1 MKYWWSLPLVSLML
15 AGLPSTSL
23 AQLNNEVEELQG
35 VIDAHVHVGPA
46 TALSISRT
54 LDAIEAAQ
62 IAKRHGMRAIV
73 FKQHYLETASW
84 AYLVSRMVP
93 GIQLFGGIA
102 LNRSVGGLNP
112 NAVEQVATFAGGF
125 GRVVYMPTFESEHY
139 NPGSPIAVPVSKNGQ
154 LLPAV
159 HEVLKVVAKY
169 DMGLSTGHSSP
180 QESLMIIKAAK
191 AAGVNRIYV
200 QHPMLERVGMSI
212 EVQKEAAKLGAL
224 IEYVLGEGLGAAE
237 GVRSLGRGH
246 QGRRSGERA
255 PGQRPGPVGP
265 GASDRRL
272 QADPP
277 AAAEG
282 RLHPGAARPDDQAQ
296 PGAVHRPGEVVGP
309 SRTWPRNAAP
319 TSR

>member
-1 MKYWWSLPLVSLML
+1 MNRWCLPPLCLLML

-212 EVQKEAAKLGAL
+212 ETQKEAAKLGAL
-224 IEYVLGEGLGAAE
+224 IEYVLGEGLGSQKEFEHWAE
-237 GVRSLGRGH
+237 GIKS
-246 QGRRSGERA
+246 
-255 PGQRPGPVGP
+255 VGP
-265 GASDRRL
+265 ENVLLGSDLGQWGRALPTDGYKLILPRL
-272 QADPP
+272 RKA
-277 AAAEG
+277 G
-282 RLHPGAARPDDQAQ
+282 FTQAQ
-296 PGAVHRPGEVVGP
+296 LDLM
-309 SRTWPRNAAP
+309 TKRNPA
-319 TSR
+319 RFIGLEKW

>member
-1 MKYWWSLPLVSLML
+1 MKRMWLLWLCVLVL
-15 AGLPSTSL
+15 GTPSTGL
-23 AQLNNEVEELQG
+23 AQLNDETEELKG
-35 VIDAHVHVGPA
+35 IIDAHVHVGPA

-139 NPGSPIAVPVSKNGQ
+139 NPGSPIAVPISKNGQ

-169 DMGLSTGHSSP
+169 EMSLSTGHSSP
-180 QESLMIIKAAK
+180 QESLMLIKAAK
-191 AAGVNRIYV
+191 AAGINRIYV
-200 QHPMLERVGMSI
+200 QHPALERVGMSI
-212 EVQKEAAKLGAL
+212 ELQKEAAKMGAL
-224 IEYVLGEGLGAAE
+224 IEYVLGEALGTPQQFDHWAA
-237 GVRSLGRGH
+237 GIK
-246 QGRRSGERA
+246 A
-255 PGQRPGPVGP
+255 VGP
-265 GASDRRL
+265 ENVIIGSDLGQWGRAIPTDGYKLVIPRL
-272 QADPP
+272 RKAGFTQEQIDLMTKRNP
-277 AAAEG
+277 ARFIGLEK
-282 RLHPGAARPDDQAQ
+282 
-296 PGAVHRPGEVVGP
+296 
-309 SRTWPRNAAP
+309 W
-319 TSR
+319 

>member
-1 MKYWWSLPLVSLML
+1 MSNMRIVWSLSLCALML
-15 AGLPSTSL
+15 AGLPSAGL
-23 AQLNNEVEELQG
+23 AQLNDDTEDLKG

-54 LDAIEAAQ
+54 IDAIEAAQ
-62 IAKRHGMRAIV
+62 LAKRHGMRAIV

-112 NAVEQVATFAGGF
+112 NAVEQVATFKGGF

-169 DMGLSTGHSSP
+169 DMSLSTGHSSP
-180 QESLMIIKAAK
+180 AESLMIIKAAQ
-191 AAGVNRIYV
+191 AAGVKRIYV

-212 EVQKEAAKLGAL
+212 EMQKEAAKMGAL
-224 IEYVLGEGLGAAE
+224 IEYVLGEALGTQQAFNHWVE
-237 GVRSLGRGH
+237 GIK
-246 QGRRSGERA
+246 A
-255 PGQRPGPVGP
+255 VGP
-265 GASDRRL
+265 ENVLLGSDLGQWGRALPTDGYKLVIPRL
-272 QADPP
+272 LKA
-277 AAAEG
+277 G
-282 RLHPGAARPDDQAQ
+282 FTQAQ
-296 PGAVHRPGEVVGP
+296 VDLMTKVNPARFIGLEK
-309 SRTWPRNAAP
+309 W
-319 TSR
+319 